1 MRTIRV
7 MKKKIIETMAGGAVL
22 ACIMLMLGFSASSN
36 MQKTTEKL
44 FIRIESGSGQYFI
57 SSEKVRH
64 IIVEGMDSLEGRII
78 DQKNLQ
84 EIHELVSNIP
94 WVDHAAVYRTIDA
107 SVHVDIR
114 LLEPM
119 MRIVNNQNQS
129 FYISYDGHLFPLSD
143 KYTARVML
151 VSGDIS
157 LSPDETDHLQT
168 AIAQDAH
175 MGKRLQGLFDLAQYI
190 SGDKFWCAL
199 IDHIYLRR
207 DGQFELTPKDGAHII
222 EFGEANDIEKKL
234 IKLRHFYTGGITQVG
249 WHYYNRINIAYA
261 NQVICTK

>member
-1 MRTIRV
+1 
-7 MKKKIIETMAGGAVL
+7 MKKKIIESIAGGAVL
-22 ACIMLMLGFSASSN
+22 TCIILLLGFSASSN

-44 FIRIESGSGQYFI
+44 FIRVESRNGQYFI
-57 SSEKVRH
+57 TPEQVRH
-64 IIVEGMDSLEGRII
+64 IIVEEMDSLEGRII

-84 EIHELVSNIP
+84 QIHELVSNIP

-107 SVHVDIR
+107 SVHVDIT

-119 MRIVNNQNQS
+119 VRIVNNQNQS
-129 FYISYDGHLFPLSD
+129 FYIGFEGKIFPLSD

-151 VSGDIS
+151 ASGDIS
-157 LSPDETDHLQT
+157 LAPDGTDAHLQT
-168 AIAQDAH
+168 AIARDTH
-175 MGKRLQGLFDLAQYI
+175 MGKRIQGLYDLAQYI
-190 SGDKFWCAL
+190 SGDKFWSAF
-199 IDHIYLRR
+199 IDHIYVRR

-222 EFGEANDIEKKL
+222 EFGEAIDIEKKFN
-234 IKLRHFYTGGITQVG
+234 KLRHFYTGGISQVG